1 MVKRFEII
9 PRQFW
14 KNVRTGDTA
23 SIYGSHPATSA
34 NTEAD
39 WMVVTDGVVYRD
51 NKSGTIHGNPN
62 MRTEEAIDAY
72 LTKFHGKDWRELE
85 L

>member
-1 MVKRFEII
+1 MTKRFEII

-14 KNVRTGDTA
+14 KNTKTGATA
-23 SIYGSHPATSA
+23 SLYGSHPAVNAEDEA
-34 NTEAD
+34 N
-39 WMVVTDGVVYRD
+39 WQVVTDGVVYKD
-51 NKSGTIHGNPN
+51 NKSGTIHGNPG
-62 MRTEEAIDAY
+62 MRTEEAINAF